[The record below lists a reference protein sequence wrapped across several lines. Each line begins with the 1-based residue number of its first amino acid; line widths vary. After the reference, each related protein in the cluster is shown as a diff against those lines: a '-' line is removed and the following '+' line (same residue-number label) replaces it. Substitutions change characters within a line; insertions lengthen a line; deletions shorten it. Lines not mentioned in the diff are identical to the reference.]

1 MGEMRPTSAAERGGD
16 KVFDPIISRRLSV
29 SLDPGERRAAVEI
42 RAPGGGEPYAVTV
55 EPAAAGDG
63 WLVTD
68 PSDPEPTWRAT
79 LDAAVDEAIAV
90 AASVLAERIGRE
102 LSACAPGAAGRPARG
117 AADIC

>member
-1 MGEMRPTSAAERGGD
+1 MS
-16 KVFDPIISRRLSV
+16 DPIISRRLSV
-29 SLDPGERRAAVEI
+29 SLNPSERRAAVEI
-42 RAPGGGEPYAVTV
+42 RAPGGAEPYAVKV
-55 EPAAAGDG
+55 EPASAGDG

-79 LDAAVDEAIAV
+79 LDAAVDEAIAL

-102 LSACAPGAAGRPARG
+102 LSRSGPGVAGRGVRG

>member
-1 MGEMRPTSAAERGGD
+1 MFG
-16 KVFDPIISRRLSV
+16 PIISRRLSV
-29 SLDPGERRAAVEI
+29 SLNPGERRAAVEI
-42 RAPGGGEPYAVTV
+42 RAPGGAEPYAVTV
-55 EPAAAGDG
+55 EPTAAGDG

-90 AASVLAERIGRE
+90 AAAVLAERIGRE
-102 LSACAPGAAGRPARG
+102 LSRSGPGLAERVARG

>member
-1 MGEMRPTSAAERGGD
+1 MRPTGAAERGGD
-16 KVFDPIISRRLSV
+16 EVSGLIISRRLSV
-29 SLDPGERRAAVEI
+29 ALNPSERRAAVEI
-42 RAPGGGEPYAVTV
+42 RAPGGAEAYAVTV
-55 EPAAAGDG
+55 EPATAGDG

-90 AASVLAERIGRE
+90 AAAVLAERIGRE
-102 LSACAPGAAGRPARG
+102 LSRSGPGVAVRGVSG

>member
-1 MGEMRPTSAAERGGD
+1 MFG
-16 KVFDPIISRRLSV
+16 PIISRRLSV
-29 SLDPGERRAAVEI
+29 SLDPSEQRAAVEVQV
-42 RAPGGGEPYAVTV
+42 PGGAEAYAVTV
-55 EPAAAGDG
+55 EPTSAGDG

-90 AASVLAERIGRE
+90 AAAVLAERIARE
-102 LSACAPGAAGRPARG
+102 LSRSGAGVAGRGVWG